1 MLGQLPK
8 TLEIRGKPF
17 AIDTDYRNILQII
30 SALNDSELKD
40 DEKAYILLRRLYTD
54 PDSIPTDALEDALR
68 AAYDFIECGKRE
80 DGDRKPPKV
89 VDWEKDEQMIFAA
102 VNKVAG
108 SEVRGVPY
116 MHWWTFLGL
125 YQSVDREDLFSFVV
139 SIRQKRAKGKK
150 LEDYE
155 KEFFAANP
163 ELFRVDPAINRKKEA
178 EDYLAALY
186 AELTGGGE
194 NS

>member
-17 AIDTDYRNILQII
+17 EIDTDYRNILQII
-30 SALNDSELKD
+30 DALNDEELKD
-40 DEKAYILLRRLYTD
+40 DEKVYVLLRRLFVD
-54 PDSIPTDALEDALR
+54 PDSLPVGVLEDAVR
-68 AAYDFIECGKRE
+68 AAYDFIECGKHE
-80 DGDRKPPKV
+80 EKKLPKV

-108 SEVRGVPY
+108 QEVRGVPY

-150 LEDYE
+150 LEEYE
-155 KEFFAANP
+155 SEFLSANP
-163 ELFRVDPAINRKKEA
+163 ELFCVDTGINRKKEA

-186 AELTGGGE
+186 AELTGGGDD
-194 NS
+194 S